1 MSDAWRN
8 REVDEPHQITEAG
21 NYSELLIDENGL
33 LWVNLW
39 ESSLRV
45 HRHHIQRIDRGERLP
60 DRLSDIRRDLIPDND
75 VPESLNRG
83 EGGDW
88 MDAAATGRGLG
99 ALGDGVGGTWDK
111 EHDCVEG
118 RTRFCPLD
126 ISTGNMVI
134 DVRRRQAGRGPPDN
148 RCMPIVLSSQLND
161 RQLCAYDIVR
171 AHKGG
176 HGEREPPRMMMLGTA
191 GTGKSWLVNALAHLL
206 GCSIRR
212 VAPTEMTAFLIG
224 GSSLRSLLKRLLRAG
239 RSLQRESL
247 KKLQNYLRGVD
258 YIVTDELGMVS

>member
-8 REVDEPHQITEAG
+8 REDDEPHQITEAG

-88 MDAAATGRGLG
+88 MDAAATGRG
-99 ALGDGVGGTWDK
+99 
-111 EHDCVEG
+111 
-118 RTRFCPLD
+118 
-126 ISTGNMVI
+126 
-134 DVRRRQAGRGPPDN
+134 
-148 RCMPIVLSSQLND
+148 
-161 RQLCAYDIVR
+161 
-171 AHKGG
+171 
-176 HGEREPPRMMMLGTA
+176 
-191 GTGKSWLVNALAHLL
+191 
-206 GCSIRR
+206 
-212 VAPTEMTAFLIG
+212 
-224 GSSLRSLLKRLLRAG
+224 
-239 RSLQRESL
+239 
-247 KKLQNYLRGVD
+247 
-258 YIVTDELGMVS
+258 